1 MPLVYRSGP
10 AQEPVSVAEAKAH
23 LRLETDADDALVASL
38 SLTSRLHIEAAL
50 GLALTSQDFTLVLD
64 RWPKSGHVE
73 FPVRPVAA
81 VSAVRVLAIDGTPE
95 IIAPQT
101 YLLDAAAVPPKLVG
115 TGTGTPWP
123 APGRAAGGIEIDLTA
138 GYGPTPG
145 DVPAPIRQAI
155 LMLVAHW
162 YEHRDPIEIGQ
173 PATAIPDAVSGLLK
187 SYVVPR
193 L

>member
-10 AQEPVSVAEAKAH
+10 AQEPVSIAEAKAH
-23 LRLETDADDALVASL
+23 LRLETGADDALVASL
-38 SLTSRLHIEAAL
+38 ILTSRLHIEAAL

-64 RWPKSGHVE
+64 RWPKSGVVE
-73 FPVRPVAA
+73 FPLRPVSAI
-81 VSAVRVLAIDGTPE
+81 SAVRVLGSDGTPE
-95 IIAPQT
+95 LLGPET
-101 YLLDAAAVPPKLVG
+101 YFLDAAGVPPKLVSAG
-115 TGTGTPWP
+115 VPWP
-123 APGRAAGGIEIDLTA
+123 LPGRAAGGIEIDLTA
-138 GYGPTPG
+138 GYGTTPA

-155 LMLVAHW
+155 LLLVAHW

-173 PATAIPDAVSGLLK
+173 PATAVPAAVSDLLQ